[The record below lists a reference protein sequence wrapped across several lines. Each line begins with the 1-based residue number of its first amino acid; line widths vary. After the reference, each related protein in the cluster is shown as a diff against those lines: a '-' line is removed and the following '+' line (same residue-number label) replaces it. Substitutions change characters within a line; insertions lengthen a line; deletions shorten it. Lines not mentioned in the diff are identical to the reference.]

1 MDHLVAGKLVLK
13 GNRVIDI
20 NSLKGNSLN
29 RGKYVLVIGAIGLNG
44 SGKDTVVSYIS
55 KRFSIPMITISDV
68 IRKIASE
75 RKIEPTRENLTRISL
90 EHTRKYGPDYFPKE
104 VIRMIDQ
111 NKWDVVGVAGIRSLV
126 DVETFRKRFGRGFVL
141 IFVEVSDPAIRFER
155 IRNRGEPRDPKNFE
169 QFMKQDEEEERN
181 FKLSVAIKEANYVV
195 NNDGDIDSLIN
206 KIENLIP
213 NIVGLPSRSAR

>member
-1 MDHLVAGKLVLK
+1 M
-13 GNRVIDI
+13 
-20 NSLKGNSLN
+20 N